1 MSLADLLRRAR
12 APLRVLLH
20 LAVAGLVLEGA
31 ARLDDRVRWGAP
43 LLGRYDP
50 EVLRAVDRAGYP
62 RNVPGA
68 SFEKWRINHLGF
80 RGPELGPAAPPGAVR
95 IACLGQ
101 SESFGLYEGE
111 GGEWPARLQQ
121 LLGQRAEV
129 VNASVVG
136 LGRGGRAAYLADRV
150 LPLHPDVVVLYVNVL
165 AELPPLPA
173 PPGPGAAAPGAPRS
187 RFLAKARVALQ
198 EALPA
203 GLRRRFRA
211 WRLARELRALEA
223 RAPGGRPP
231 ADAPTDEAVTA
242 FEAHLRALL
251 AETASAGAIPVLVTY
266 PVLAD
271 APEPARFALEL
282 LDERKWHP
290 QWSDR
295 GLVEGTRALNAA
307 VRRVAAERAVP
318 LVDLAEAMPRTRDV
332 FADAVHYTDRGAAV
346 VAERV
351 AAALDRAGLLRPPAA
366 VRPLPARLA
375 PGG

>member
-12 APLRVLLH
+12 APLRLLLH
-20 LAVAGLVLEGA
+20 LGVAGLVLEGA

-43 LLGRYDP
+43 LVGRYDP
-50 EVLRAVDRAGYP
+50 DVLRAVDPAGYP

-68 SFEKWRINHLGF
+68 SFEKWRINQLGF
-80 RGPELGPAAPPGAVR
+80 RGPEVGPAAPPGAVR

-101 SESFGLYEGE
+101 SESFGLYERE
-111 GGEWPARLQQ
+111 GGEWPAQLQRRL
-121 LLGQRAEV
+121 GRRAEV

-173 PPGPGAAAPGAPRS
+173 APGPGAATASAPRS
-187 RFLAKARVALQ
+187 RFLAKARLALQ

-203 GLRRRFRA
+203 ALRHRIRS

-223 RAPGGRPP
+223 RAPGGPP
-231 ADAPTDEAVTA
+231 ADAPAPEAVAA

-251 AETASAGAIPVLVTY
+251 TETASAGAIPVLVTY
-266 PVLAD
+266 PVLPD

-282 LDERKWHP
+282 MDERKWHP
-290 QWSDR
+290 QWSAR
-295 GLVEGTRALNAA
+295 GLVEGTRDLNAA

-318 LVDLAEAMPRTRDV
+318 VVDLAEAMPRTHDL
-332 FADAVHYTDRGAAV
+332 FADAVHYTDRGAAL
-346 VAERV
+346 VADRV

-366 VRPLPARLA
+366 VHPLPARLA